1 MYHYDAERR
10 PNRFEG
16 TTRPSTRQ
24 QYRPTSGCIHQK
36 LAYRHFKIYRPCHAI
51 DFSFPLVDSKGMES
65 KSKHRICL
73 EVGVV
78 ANKKATSKSSNIGSE
93 QDQKKRGNDRSMN
106 KRCELQGINYWPVPV
121 EGDGQTSANFVLL
134 YIVCGII

>member
-10 PNRFEG
+10 PNCFQG

-24 QYRPTSGCIHQK
+24 QYRQTDKRMHTSKIGLSKSQNIHT
-36 LAYRHFKIYRPCHAI
+36 HAI
-51 DFSFPLVDSKGMES
+51 DFSFPLVDSTGMES

-73 EVGVV
+73 EVGIV
-78 ANKKATSKSSNIGSE
+78 ANKKATSKSNNIGSK
-93 QDQKKRGNDRSMN
+93 QDQEKRGNDRSMN

-121 EGDGQTSANFVLL
+121 EGNGQTSANFEAFLKKRQ
-134 YIVCGII
+134 